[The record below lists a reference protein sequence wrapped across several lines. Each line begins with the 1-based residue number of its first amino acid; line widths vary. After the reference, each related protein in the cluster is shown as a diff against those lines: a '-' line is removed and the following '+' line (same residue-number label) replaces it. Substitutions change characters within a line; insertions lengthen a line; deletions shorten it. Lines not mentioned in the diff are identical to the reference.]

1 MLQRNTYDL
10 TLNITPFLEPWQCL
24 NFISGPIILVFEYC
38 CLVRKKAMMFFCK
51 LGGQALYL
59 HLDVVDM
66 LLICSMLV
74 FMYYLCDFRLCCVF
88 CWYVPL
94 FSLTA
99 STDASWEDRQRGN
112 HDEENMSRANKLRHQ
127 HHKLSTWQ
135 SPTCSVGDNEW
146 TFSLHPNFIRQP
158 VWLLVLKV
166 LDVIFSGHCQL
177 LHLEHL
183 GLQTTGACWE
193 LAEGGGHVRR
203 LHSSQRAAERLHW
216 LDETL
221 HVQRQLHL

>member
-38 CLVRKKAMMFFCK
+38 CLVRKRAMMFFCK

-135 SPTCSVGDNEW
+135 TMSGRFHYIQTSSGSLSDCWSLKYLMWYFQDIVSFFTLSTLGCRRQGHAGSWLRAEVTSGVSTAANELQSAFTDWTRRSTCSGSS
-146 TFSLHPNFIRQP
+146 TF
-158 VWLLVLKV
+158 
-166 LDVIFSGHCQL
+166 
-177 LHLEHL
+177 
-183 GLQTTGACWE
+183 
-193 LAEGGGHVRR
+193 RR
-203 LHSSQRAAERLHW
+203 
-216 LDETL
+216 T
-221 HVQRQLHL
+221 